1 MNWSQNA
8 TIAAIIGAVVGAMIT
23 AAASLFISKKTNQ
36 IRRVDCVIN
45 DASSL
50 LSFSEAIRSE
60 LEVTYSG
67 ERANSVFLFNLEVF
81 NSGNQAVSN
90 HPVLMRLDNSAK
102 IVGYSVK
109 TQPEVGF
116 GKISELQRQN
126 NVLDLS
132 IELLNPGDIVYLELI
147 SVNNVSGMID
157 VYMKNANVICR
168 SYTRRAAENAVLG
181 VLNKTLDP
189 TLVSLA
195 LVGSIPLFGAFAQP
209 LMTVILAGRFEK
221 ALRQRK

>member
-8 TIAAIIGAVVGAMIT
+8 TIAAIIGAVVGAVIT
-23 AAASLFISKKTNQ
+23 AAASIFIWKKTNQ
-36 IRRVDCVIN
+36 VRRVDCVIN

-50 LSFSEAIRSE
+50 LSFSEAIRSQ

-90 HPVLMRLDNSAK
+90 HPVLIRLDNSAK
-102 IVGYSVK
+102 IVDYSVK

-126 NVLDLS
+126 NELDLS
-132 IELLNPGDIVYLELI
+132 IELLNPGDRVYLELI
-147 SVNNVSGMID
+147 SVNNASGMID
-157 VYMKNANVICR
+157 VYMKNVNVTCR
-168 SYTRRAAENAVLG
+168 SYTRRAAESALLG
-181 VLNKTLDP
+181 VFNKSLDP
-189 TLVSLA
+189 TLVSLV
-195 LVGSIPLFGAFAQP
+195 LVRSIPFFGGFAEP
-209 LMTVILAGRFEK
+209 LMAVILADRFEK
-221 ALRQRK
+221 ALRQKK